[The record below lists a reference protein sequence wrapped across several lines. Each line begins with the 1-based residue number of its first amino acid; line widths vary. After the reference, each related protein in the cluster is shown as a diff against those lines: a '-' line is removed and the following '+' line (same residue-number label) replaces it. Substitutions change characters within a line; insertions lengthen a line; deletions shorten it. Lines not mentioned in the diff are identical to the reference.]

1 MFGFLKPKPAPEGP
15 VQFGLEIEIEKPAE
29 EVYPLIDWADP
40 RNAKRQLG
48 HRVDAVRDKPGR
60 FEMYLDGLDGH
71 VFEMMVT
78 DEVPGREYG
87 FHCVIRPTLG
97 RLKTSH
103 ELYSLEPTGENS
115 CRLQIIT
122 IAEFVEGMRMKHF
135 EEEVA
140 MMSIATHNAL
150 AKFKIHAEE
159 GVEGVRAVE
168 ERLVV

>member
-60 FEMYLDGLDGH
+60 FEMHLDGLDGH

-97 RLKTSH
+97 
-103 ELYSLEPTGENS
+103 
-115 CRLQIIT
+115 RLQIIT